1 MVKAKNNSEGLLA
14 QLLPEECEKVLL
26 ALLALDES
34 KAERPMLFDL
44 TARETF
50 TDYIIVCHG
59 TSDRHVD
66 AIAEAVNK
74 SLKTRG
80 FTPIGIEGRDK
91 SVWVLLDFGGLVLH
105 VFHEP
110 LRDFY
115 DLEGLWADCPS
126 LDIPALLA
134 EFKLAAETP
143 KKVRK
148 PRAPKAEAKAEAA
161 LETPP
166 KPKRAAAKAKPVA
179 AQEKPKRVRKAPA
192 KP

>member
-1 MVKAKNNSEGLLA
+1 MVKAKNNPEGLMA
-14 QLLPEECEKVLL
+14 RLLPEECEKVLL
-26 ALLALDES
+26 ALAALDEI

-50 TDYIIVCHG
+50 TDYIIICHG

-66 AIAEAVNK
+66 AIAEGVNK
-74 SLKTRG
+74 ALKARG
-80 FTPIGIEGRDK
+80 MLPIGIEGRDK
-91 SVWVLLDFGGLVLH
+91 SVWVLLDFGGLVMH

-115 DLEGLWADCPS
+115 DLEGLWADCPT
-126 LDIPALLA
+126 LDIPTLLA
-134 EFKLAAETP
+134 EFKLAKEAP

-148 PRAPKAEAKAEAA
+148 PRTVKAEAA
-161 LETPP
+161 IEKPEAAPP
-166 KPKRAAAKAKPVA
+166 KPKRAVAKAKPVEA
-179 AQEKPKRVRKAPA
+179 TEKPKRVRKAPA